1 MQATMMTMPLS
12 IPSILRHAATYHGDT
27 EIVSRT
33 LDGAIHRYDYAAAWR
48 RTQQLAN
55 ALDALGLAPGD
66 RVGTLAWN
74 GHRHF
79 EIYYA
84 VSGFGMVCHT
94 INPRPFPVQIAYII
108 NHAGDRVLFI
118 DPCFVDLLDSIADR
132 LEQVSAVVVMTD
144 AAHMPTSSKFPA
156 LACYEEVIALQPEHV
171 EWPEL
176 DENTAAGMCYTSGT
190 TGEPKGVL
198 YSHRS
203 TVLHAMAVCLPDV
216 FGLDARSV
224 VLPIVPMFH
233 VNVWGL
239 PYAAPM
245 VGAKMVLCGAKL
257 DGASLHELITA
268 ERVNLSAGVPTVWM
282 TLLEWAAANQK
293 TLAGLERVIIGG
305 AAMPPVLIERL
316 RAHGIEA
323 RHAWGMTE
331 TSPAGLVNALKPC
344 HRDLPAAASAA
355 LGAKQGRPIYG
366 MEFSICDDE
375 GREVAHDGVAFGSM
389 LVRGPWVVASY
400 YRQAPMQIPA
410 RAGWFDTGDIVTVDA
425 DGYVQ
430 IVDRTKDVIKSGGE
444 WISSIELEN
453 IALAHPAIREAA
465 VVAQPDARWGER
477 PLLVAVL
484 QPGSAFDRE
493 AMVAH
498 YTGKVAKWCIPDDI
512 VIAPELP
519 HTATGKLLKSRIRE
533 LYCAGRAAAPS

>member
-33 LDGAIHRYDYAAAWR
+33 LDGAIHRYDYARAWR
-48 RTQQLAN
+48 RAQQLAN
-55 ALDALGLAPGD
+55 ALGALGLAPDD

-84 VSGFGMVCHT
+84 VSGSGMVCHT
-94 INPRPFPVQIAYII
+94 INPRLFPDQIAYII
-108 NHAGDRVLFI
+108 NHAGDRVLFV
-118 DPCFVDLLDSIADR
+118 DPCFVDLLETIASR
-132 LEQVSAVVVMTD
+132 LEQVTAIVVMTD
-144 AAHMPTSSKFPA
+144 AAHMPTSSNLPA
-156 LACYEEVIALQPEHV
+156 LICYEELLAAQPEQF

-203 TVLHAMAVCLPDV
+203 TVLHAMAGCLPDV

-233 VNVWGL
+233 VNAWGL

-245 VGAKMVLCGAKL
+245 VGAKLVLCGAKL
-257 DGASLHELITA
+257 DGASLYELITA
-268 ERVNLSAGVPTVWM
+268 EGVTFSAGVPTVWM
-282 TLLEWAAANQK
+282 TLLDWAAANQK
-293 TLAGLERVIIGG
+293 SLAGLKRVIIGG

-331 TSPAGLVNALKPC
+331 TSPAGLANAPKPR
-344 HRDLPAAASAA
+344 HDTLPPGALAA
-355 LGAKQGRPIYG
+355 LIAKQGRPIYG
-366 MEFSICDDE
+366 MEFGVCDAE
-375 GREVAHDGVAFGSM
+375 GNEVAHDGVAFGSL
-389 LVRGPWVVASY
+389 LVRGPWVAASY
-400 YRQAPMQIPA
+400 YRQVPTRVPA
-410 RAGWFDTGDIVTVDA
+410 RAGWFDTGDVVTMDA

-453 IALAHPAIREAA
+453 IAVAHPAVREAA
-465 VVAQPDARWGER
+465 VVARPDARWGER

-484 QPGSAFDRE
+484 QPGGAFTRDM
-493 AMVAH
+493 MVAH

-533 LYCAGRAAAPS
+533 LYCAGRAATPP